1 MILGIVM
8 AAPAD
13 IEVGAVLLPALAAQ
27 PAVALALLVALYI
40 VAAYW
45 FTASTSFANPAVTLA
60 RSGTCSSRSL

>member
-27 PAVALALLVALYI
+27 PAIALALLVALDD
-40 VAAYW
+40 
-45 FTASTSFANPAVTLA
+45 PACPLTIPLVHL
-60 RSGTCSSRSL
+60 SLIHI